1 MRYVDLV
8 VSVFNSNLPTGLGNG
23 KEEEV
28 RLINGRKSSWK
39 IYVMESVMSCAAT
52 GYSSARSGNRVT
64 LLGISSWLLYY
75 SLY

>member
-23 KEEEV
+23 REEEV
-28 RLINGRKSSWK
+28 RLINGRKAHGR
-39 IYVMESVMSCAAT
+39 YVMESVMSCAAT